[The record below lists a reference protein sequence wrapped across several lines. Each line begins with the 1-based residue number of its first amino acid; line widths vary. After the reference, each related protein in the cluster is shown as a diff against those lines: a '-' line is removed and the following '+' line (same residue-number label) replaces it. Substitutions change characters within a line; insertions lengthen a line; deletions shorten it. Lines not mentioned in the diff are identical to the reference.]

1 MIAFSPYLSVADL
14 GKGFRDG
21 SFTPLDVC
29 KASLERLYSLEPQL
43 NAFIDPLEDF
53 VLTQAEAA
61 TAELAAGND
70 KGPLHGVPVAIKD
83 IIDIAG
89 IPTSYATKAVA
100 PHIAST
106 NALAISRLKA
116 AGAILF
122 GKTNLLEFAYG
133 IVHPDFGQTN
143 NPYSPDRTAGGSS
156 GGSAAAVAAGIVPLA
171 LGTDTGGSIRAP
183 ASYCGI
189 TGLKPS
195 FGALPLDG
203 VFPLAQSLDHLGVL
217 ARSVE
222 NASLAFVAMAASP
235 KTTSRETRPLRIG
248 LVESQWNSKSIT
260 EDIRSTLDTSLDLIR
275 QAGHQIIP
283 VELADPQ
290 EMATALLDILL
301 PEAALV
307 HEEIHAS
314 NPDGYAQGTRQ
325 QIELGKTMPAIPYLR
340 AKAVQQTLKQDLQ
353 ALFERVDLILTPTV
367 PFVAPDS
374 DPALSA
380 EGDDEILFLSH
391 ADLTGAPCISL
402 NCGLSVPPNGKV
414 SLPVGIQLTGA
425 IGSDVDF
432 LNHCRTIEASL
443 STACGSMLSS
453 SQASPAV

>member
-1 MIAFSPYLSVADL
+1 MNNIDPFLSVADL
-14 GKGFRDG
+14 GRGFRDG

-29 KASLERLYSLEPQL
+29 KASLARLHALDPQL
-43 NAFIDPLEDF
+43 NAFIDPLDDF
-53 VLTQAEAA
+53 VLAQAEMA
-61 TAELAAGND
+61 TADLAAGKD
-70 KGPLHGVPVAIKD
+70 KGPLHGIPVAIKD

-89 IPTSYATKAVA
+89 IPTGYATKAVA
-100 PHIAST
+100 PRIAST
-106 NALAISRLKA
+106 DALVISRLKE

-133 IVHPDFGQTN
+133 VVHPDFGQTN
-143 NPYSPDRTAGGSS
+143 NPYAPDRTAGGSS

-171 LGTDTGGSIRAP
+171 LGTDTGGSVRAP

-203 VFPLAQSLDHLGVL
+203 VFPLSQSLDHLGVL

-222 NASLAFVAMAASP
+222 DASLAFAVMAASERAKP
-235 KTTSRETRPLRIG
+235 EEKRPLRIG
-248 LVESQWNSKSIT
+248 LVESQWNSKAIAP
-260 EDIRSTLDTSLDLIR
+260 DIRATLDHTLDLLR
-275 QAGHQIIP
+275 QAGHQILP
-283 VELADPQ
+283 VDLADPQ

-307 HEEIHAS
+307 HENIHAS
-314 NPDGYAQGTRQ
+314 NPDGYAEGTRE
-325 QIELGKTMPAIPYLR
+325 QIARGKTMGAIPYLR
-340 AKAVQQTLKQDLQ
+340 AKVVQKTLKQDLQ
-353 ALFERVDLILTPTV
+353 ALFETVDLIMTPTV

-391 ADLTGAPCISL
+391 ANLTGAPCISL
-402 NCGLSVPPNGKV
+402 CCGYGSGLSGEGG
-414 SLPVGIQLTGA
+414 LPVGIQLTGA
-425 IGSDVDF
+425 IGTDTTF
-432 LNHCRTIEASL
+432 LDHCSSIEACLPESRR
-443 STACGSMLSS
+443 
-453 SQASPAV
+453 P

>member
-1 MIAFSPYLSVADL
+1 MNTIDPFLSVAEL
-14 GKGFRDG
+14 GRGFRDG
-21 SFTPLDVC
+21 SFTPLDIC
-29 KASLERLYSLEPQL
+29 KASLARLYALEPQL

-53 VLTQAEAA
+53 VLAQAEAA
-61 TAELAAGND
+61 TADLAAGND
-70 KGPLHGVPVAIKD
+70 KGPLHGIPVAIKD

-100 PHIAST
+100 SRIAST
-106 NALAISRLKA
+106 DALAISRLKE

-143 NPYSPDRTAGGSS
+143 NPYAPDRTAGGSS

-171 LGTDTGGSIRAP
+171 LGTDTGGSVRAP

-203 VFPLAQSLDHLGVL
+203 VFPLSQTLDHLGVL

-222 NASLAFVAMAASP
+222 DASLAFAVMAASERAKP
-235 KTTSRETRPLRIG
+235 EEKRPLRIG
-248 LVESQWNSKSIT
+248 LVESQWNSKAIAP
-260 EDIRSTLDTSLDLIR
+260 DIRAILDHTLDLLR
-275 QAGHQIIP
+275 QAGHQILP
-283 VELADPQ
+283 VDLADPR

-307 HEEIHAS
+307 HDNIHAS
-314 NPDGYAQGTRQ
+314 NPDGYAEGTRE
-325 QIELGKTMPAIPYLR
+325 QIARGKTMGAIAYLR
-340 AKAVQQTLKQDLQ
+340 AKVVQKTLKQDLQ
-353 ALFERVDLILTPTV
+353 ALFETVDLIMTPTV

-391 ADLTGAPCISL
+391 ANLTGAPCVSL
-402 NCGLSVPPNGKV
+402 CCGFSSGPSEEGG
-414 SLPVGIQLTGA
+414 LPVGIQLTGA
-425 IGSDVDF
+425 IGTDTTF
-432 LNHCRTIEASL
+432 LDHCSSIEACL
-443 STACGSMLSS
+443 PVARR
-453 SQASPAV
+453 P